1 MPSSGKTGKLIFNA
15 LRLLGVVLFV
25 VILFRVN
32 LSSVWNALL
41 LTSGNLLLLG
51 AVFQLLILVTKGIR
65 WHLMNDGRMAGRY
78 WLLTLGRFYESYAF
92 GVATPSRLGDL
103 MKIGHEQ
110 GKNNIAATG
119 FRVVAERSI
128 DLGAFMMV
136 AGLALV
142 SGNYIRVD
150 PAVGWL
156 VIIGSLLVLVFSFM
170 ILASSGFLNLVNR
183 QIGKLP
189 GRWGG
194 IVIEGNNYSS
204 PTIIL
209 IWLLS
214 AVSNLS
220 HFVSC
225 YFIAKAVGLS
235 AGIMWISGAVAVSG
249 LVNILPVTIM
259 GLGTRELVFLH
270 VFRTLD
276 PGIVLAFSF
285 LVMMLA
291 QIGGGTVSLIAGQ
304 LLLFKTRNLK
314 NN

>member
-25 VILFRVN
+25 VILFRVD
-32 LSSVWNALL
+32 LRSVWNALL

-51 AVFQLLILVTKGIR
+51 AGFQLLILVTKGIR
-65 WHLMNDGRMAGRY
+65 WHLMNDGRLAGRY
-78 WLLTLGRFYESYAF
+78 WLLSLGRFYESYAF
-92 GVATPSRLGDL
+92 GVVTPSRIGDL
-103 MKIGHEQ
+103 LKVGHEQ

-128 DLGAFMMV
+128 DLGAFMIV

-142 SGNYIRVD
+142 TGSYILFD
-150 PAVGWL
+150 PVIGWL
-156 VIIGSLLVLVFSFM
+156 VIISSLLVLVFSFM
-170 ILASSGFLNLVNR
+170 ILASSGFINLANR
-183 QIGKLP
+183 LVGKLP

-194 IVIEGNNYSS
+194 IVIERNNYSS
-204 PTIIL
+204 ATIIL
-209 IWLLS
+209 VWLLS
-214 AVSNLS
+214 AISNIS

-225 YFIAKAVGLS
+225 YFLAQAVGLS
-235 AGIMWISGAVAVSG
+235 AGFMWVSGAVAVSG

-276 PGIVLAFSF
+276 PAIVLAFSF

-304 LLLFKTRNLK
+304 FLLFKTRKLK
-314 NN
+314 YN